1 MKFDDQACDQ
11 VTASK
16 STGSHVYKNLNKLIG
31 KRSLMVDNNVEN
43 KKKMYDPQVAKA
55 KVELETAIIEKEVA
69 ENKRLSSVSE
79 VQQNRYKEDIL
90 KLDLEL
96 KKYILQNSLQK

>member
-1 MKFDDQACDQ
+1 MKFNDQARDQ
-11 VTASK
+11 QASK
-16 STGSHVYKNLNKLIG
+16 STGSHVYKHLNELIG

-43 KKKMYDPQVAKA
+43 KKKLYDLQIAKA

-79 VQQNRYKEDIL
+79 VQQNRYKEEIL
-90 KLDLEL
+90 KLELEF
-96 KKYILQNSLQK
+96 KKQLLQK